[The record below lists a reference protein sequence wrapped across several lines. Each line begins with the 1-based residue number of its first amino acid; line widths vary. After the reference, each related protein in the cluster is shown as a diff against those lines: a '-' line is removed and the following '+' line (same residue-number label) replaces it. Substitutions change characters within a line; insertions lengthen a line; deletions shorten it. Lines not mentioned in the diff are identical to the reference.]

1 MGELITRA
9 TEETTSAENLAAL
22 IPRGVWTSIGAST
35 LNNMSAENTE
45 NHVTTPEG
53 SETQVSD
60 GVPRS
65 GAGGAQSL
73 ASYSTQSIKPK
84 QTGKN
89 SKSGGEKR
97 PKDSSSEELSPKS
110 KAEEKQRKL
119 RQHKTRKILDSDKP
133 QNEKKEGKQKNTKA
147 ESTESK
153 KDLAEKNCVAD
164 SDDDMDISDSE
175 DESENETDRESTIT
189 EVEPEKGTTKQ
200 VQHLNELVASIRSG
214 FRTREVKTATD
225 ALSELQCIIL
235 QLMVDWTRVRT
246 QNKELKTQI
255 TELQTKSKTEQR
267 PAPTYSAVT
276 SENKVY
282 GTKSTKRLKIDSN
295 AMKVI
300 IKPKEKDK
308 YKNSEDLRKAVKETL
323 SPGKQQI
330 QIRRFIVRKED
341 IVLETNSVATL
352 EKLKTSRRLQTKF
365 EVTEPTKFRPR
376 IIIYDVPSEYTEQDL
391 KAHVFKQ
398 NDFEMELGEF
408 EQSFTPKFKTGKRD
422 RPVTNWVAEVSP
434 GLRRKIMQN
443 RRLYLEWTSC
453 RALDFV
459 LVTRCFKCQ
468 GFGHIG
474 RNCKNK
480 EICSLCATEGH
491 NNKTCPDKADKNK
504 ARKCANCARA
514 KKASNHN
521 VMDRKCPC
529 YVRALERLTNN
540 TDYNGT
546 D

>member
-1 MGELITRA
+1 MSGE
-9 TEETTSAENLAAL
+9 NKD
-22 IPRGVWTSIGAST
+22 
-35 LNNMSAENTE
+35 
-45 NHVTTPEG
+45 NHVTTPED

-73 ASYSTQSIKPK
+73 ASYSTHSIKPK

-133 QNEKKEGKQKNTKA
+133 QNEQKEGKSKNTKA
-147 ESTESK
+147 E
-153 KDLAEKNCVAD
+153 KNYVAD

-255 TELQTKSKTEQR
+255 TGLQTKSKTEQR
-267 PAPTYSAVT
+267 PAPTYSVVT

-300 IKPKEKDK
+300 I
-308 YKNSEDLRKAVKETL
+308 
-323 SPGKQQI
+323 
-330 QIRRFIVRKED
+330 
-341 IVLETNSVATL
+341 
-352 EKLKTSRRLQTKF
+352 
-365 EVTEPTKFRPR
+365 
-376 IIIYDVPSEYTEQDL
+376 
-391 KAHVFKQ
+391 
-398 NDFEMELGEF
+398 
-408 EQSFTPKFKTGKRD
+408 
-422 RPVTNWVAEVSP
+422 
-434 GLRRKIMQN
+434 
-443 RRLYLEWTSC
+443 
-453 RALDFV
+453 
-459 LVTRCFKCQ
+459 
-468 GFGHIG
+468 
-474 RNCKNK
+474 
-480 EICSLCATEGH
+480 
-491 NNKTCPDKADKNK
+491 
-504 ARKCANCARA
+504 
-514 KKASNHN
+514 
-521 VMDRKCPC
+521 
-529 YVRALERLTNN
+529 
-540 TDYNGT
+540 
-546 D
+546 